1 VRGSAARPVGS
12 GVAGGELVEVEPCQP
27 ARNRVLRLSITYRII
42 QALRLQMKRGKVRS
56 EGERAGV
63 RLWALRLT
71 PTDHSLEDLGHCM
84 ERSLDSKPTLIV
96 PNCVWSQ
103 PLVHIGTWNSK
114 PRPGGRG

>member
-1 VRGSAARPVGS
+1 MRGSAARPVGS

-56 EGERAGV
+56 EGKRAGV

-71 PTDHSLEDLGHCM
+71 PTDHSLEDLGALHGKK
-84 ERSLDSKPTLIV
+84 S
-96 PNCVWSQ
+96 
-103 PLVHIGTWNSK
+103 
-114 PRPGGRG
+114 